1 MVCLW
6 REISHRL
13 LLGHRDKP
21 WSKRAL
27 SLKKSVFDPE
37 HHIYTLRVKLT
48 KINIKN
54 PTAAWP
60 KSMGKHPWNEWRG
73 SQQRN
78 GSYKKTTKRLK
89 RRERDFPGEQWLR
102 ICLGCRAHGLDP
114 WSGEDS
120 MCCRVTKAVCVP
132 RLLSP
137 CAESLCSATGEATT
151 MRSPRTPT
159 RSGPCLP
166 RLEDAHVLQWRLSAA
181 KIN

>member
-1 MVCLW
+1 MVCLC

-54 PTAAWP
+54 PTAARP

-89 RRERDFPGEQWLR
+89 RRERDFPGGTVAKNLPGMQGTWAR
-102 ICLGCRAHGLDP
+102 
-114 WSGEDS
+114 
-120 MCCRVTKAVCVP
+120 
-132 RLLSP
+132 
-137 CAESLCSATGEATT
+137 SLVWG
-151 MRSPRTPT
+151 RF
-159 RSGPCLP
+159 
-166 RLEDAHVLQWRLSAA
+166 HVLQSNQGRVCATTPTSVCREPVLCNRRSHHNEKPTHPNKEWPLLATIRGCPRAA
-181 KIN
+181 MTTQRSQK